1 MGLCKTAFT
10 GPTSGPPLYVRPS
23 PRSRLRRCAGTEG
36 FQDFCLSFNRRADV
50 RALIGERAEFVAY
63 VNCVMDR
70 TTLDATLDV
79 KPGERWVQARP
90 GHLYPLCPG

>member
-1 MGLCKTAFT
+1 MFEPQG
-10 GPTSGPPLYVRPS
+10 GW
-23 PRSRLRRCAGTEG
+23 PRRSAGTEG

-70 TTLDATLDV
+70 TTLDAALGAEL
-79 KPGERWVQARP
+79 GERWVQA
-90 GHLYPLCPG
+90 CPEPDVRWLTGVSGSGCVSCL